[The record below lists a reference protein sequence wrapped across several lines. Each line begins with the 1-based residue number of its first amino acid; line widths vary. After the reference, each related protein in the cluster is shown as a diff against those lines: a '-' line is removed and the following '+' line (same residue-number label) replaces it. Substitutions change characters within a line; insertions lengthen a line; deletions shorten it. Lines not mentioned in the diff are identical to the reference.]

1 MGYHNKAWLLLR
13 LGEASIDRV
22 IVVVRSINFS
32 IHITLQLP
40 SKQLFQF
47 CKNSKQC
54 EIIIG
59 FSLAEFIGRLSSSIL
74 QFCGRRN
81 RLFLIHSP
89 LPPPNLTA

>member
-1 MGYHNKAWLLLR
+1 MGYHNKAWLLLQ

-22 IVVVRSINFS
+22 IVVVRNFS

-59 FSLAEFIGRLSSSIL
+59 SSLAEFIGRLSSSIS
-74 QFCGRRN
+74 QFRGRRN

-89 LPPPNLTA
+89 LPPSNLTA